1 MDIVVFLAVLAA
13 AAAHA
18 GWNAVIKGGGDPL
31 VLTAILSFAAGVLG
45 IPLLAITGLPNLA
58 AMPWVVAS
66 VVVHIAY
73 FGSLIQTYRYG
84 DLGQVYPIARGGAPL
99 MTAIGGTVLLGEN
112 LTALG
117 WGGLLL
123 LVAGVFLLSFSGRE
137 SLRVDPRGVGYALLT
152 ALTICAYT
160 LVDGIGARASGNSVS
175 YSAALFVG
183 CGIAMLGFVLWR
195 GGTDALAR
203 TTKFWRIGAMGGA
216 MQVASY
222 GTAIWAMTVAP
233 IALVAALRETS
244 VLFGT
249 LIAVVV
255 LKEPLNLVR
264 TIAVIVIVAGLLML
278 RLA

>member
-99 MTAIGGTVLLGEN
+99 MTAIGGTVLFGGSCTHGQRWYSRNAPQGGGANRRRTRLCSTRMAHDVDILVPPERFADAMDVLFDMGWMASSGESR
-112 LTALG
+112 LCLHK
-117 WGGLLL
+117 WR
-123 LVAGVFLLSFSGRE
+123 RE
-137 SLRVDPRGVGYALLT
+137 S
-152 ALTICAYT
+152 
-160 LVDGIGARASGNSVS
+160 AR
-175 YSAALFVG
+175 
-183 CGIAMLGFVLWR
+183 
-195 GGTDALAR
+195 
-203 TTKFWRIGAMGGA
+203 
-216 MQVASY
+216 
-222 GTAIWAMTVAP
+222 
-233 IALVAALRETS
+233 
-244 VLFGT
+244 
-249 LIAVVV
+249 
-255 LKEPLNLVR
+255 
-264 TIAVIVIVAGLLML
+264 
-278 RLA
+278 